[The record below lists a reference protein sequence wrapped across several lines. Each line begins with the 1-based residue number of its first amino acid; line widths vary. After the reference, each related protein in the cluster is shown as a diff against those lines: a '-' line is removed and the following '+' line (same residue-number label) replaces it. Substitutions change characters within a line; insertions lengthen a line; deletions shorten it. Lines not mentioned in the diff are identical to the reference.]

1 LAAEAVFDMSKLL
14 IENVD
19 DELVLKLRS
28 QAIEHGVSVEEEHL
42 SILAKALKYEPQ
54 ASAAGARR
62 HSLADFLL
70 NGGDPWPEDFLPV
83 RSSDTGERRQV
94 NFA

>member
-1 LAAEAVFDMSKLL
+1 MSKLL

-42 SILAKALKYEPQ
+42 NILAKALKYEPQ
-54 ASAAGARR
+54 PSAAGARR

-83 RSSDTGERRQV
+83 RSSDAGERRQV

>member
-1 LAAEAVFDMSKLL
+1 MPKLL

-28 QAIEHGVSVEEEHL
+28 QATEHGVSVEEEHL
-42 SILAKALKYEPQ
+42 SILVKALQYEPQ
-54 ASAAGARR
+54 AIAAGARR
-62 HSLADFLL
+62 HSLVEFLL
-70 NGGDPWPEDFLPV
+70 NGGVPWPEDFLPV
-83 RSSDTGERRQV
+83 RSNDTGEHRQV